1 MNYRGRSYCGR
12 FNLSDVGRDV
22 QLFGWVDA
30 LRDHGDILFIHL
42 RQASILRNEFCIT
55 VSGRVTERAQGTEN
69 PSIETGNIE
78 VVATD
83 LTILSQSRALPF
95 SISEKAMVAGAALV
109 TEAVSEDLR
118 LQYRYLDLR
127 RPTMQ
132 DFLFKRHQ
140 LNKCVRDYC

>member
-1 MNYRGRSYCGR
+1 MNYRARSYCGR
-12 FNLSDVGRDV
+12 FDLSDVGRDV

-42 RQASILRNEFCIT
+42 RDRSGIVQVVFSPDYASREICLQASILRNEFCIT

-78 VVATD
+78 VIAMD

-95 SISEKAMVAGAALV
+95 TISEKAMVAGAALV
-109 TEAVSEDLR
+109 TESVSEDLR
-118 LQYRYLDLR
+118 LQYRYLDL
-127 RPTMQ
+127 
-132 DFLFKRHQ
+132 
-140 LNKCVRDYC
+140 